1 MLTSCDHFRVILG
14 DSSSCIHMMFFGK
27 PAIAAARRLV
37 EGAYY
42 RIQHFR
48 LSDKQGGGFNI
59 SYIAADRTLF
69 ERLVDTPKTCDK
81 GIAEKNL
88 DKSYQCMKGHFH
100 ALNLHEVRNICA
112 SCGRDVKMELNR
124 VCQSTKCT
132 NEMGTGTVE
141 PSKSLIMNII
151 VQDKKAGVTLAPVSH
166 DTFFVKLNA
175 SREHLRKYFGAEAI
189 DDFIRGKRVT
199 DETQDVFE
207 AVASSWFNYVKS
219 RLRNPNKT
227 VELNYNS
234 KPFTPTVGNPATSG
248 GMYMNT
254 LYFDDY
260 DSEAI
265 KARED
270 YAETLQKLEAYNEKY
285 AAQH

>member
-1 MLTSCDHFRVILG
+1 
-14 DSSSCIHMMFFGK
+14 MMFFGK
-27 PAIAAARRLV
+27 PAIAAARRMI
-37 EGAYY
+37 EDAFY

-48 LSDKQGGGFNI
+48 LSDKQGGAFSIGYI
-59 SYIAADRTLF
+59 SFDLTKFTLLD
-69 ERLVDTPKTCDK
+69 EEPSTCKK
-81 GIAEKNL
+81 GIAQKNL
-88 DKSYQCMKGHFH
+88 DKSYKSMKGYFH

-112 SCGRDVKMELNR
+112 SCGRDVRMELNG
-124 VCQSTKCT
+124 VCQYTNCS
-132 NEMGTGTVE
+132 NEMGTGKVA
-141 PSKSLIMNII
+141 PCKSLVMNVV
-151 VQDKKAGVTLAPVSH
+151 VQDKKPGMTLAPVSH

-175 SREHLRKYFGAEAI
+175 SGTHFRQYFGDGPI
-189 DDFIRGKRVT
+189 DQFIRGKRIT
-199 DETQDVFE
+199 NETQDVFE

-270 YAETLQKLEAYNEKY
+270 YAETLQTLEAYNEKC
-285 AAQH
+285 AAAI